1 LPQDRIVVPKISG
14 VTFISSLLLLLHHS
28 QRARCKLNASKQ
40 CPYEATTSTRLNSHV
55 VRSEP
60 RRTQ

>member
-1 LPQDRIVVPKISG
+1 L
-14 VTFISSLLLLLHHS
+14 SSIRNV
-28 QRARCKLNASKQ
+28 QVDTQCDKQ